1 MAQQAKLTAERR
13 THAGRNAVK
22 KIKAEGLVPAVIYGP
37 KQETIMLQVPGRD
50 LSEVFSHAAG
60 ENILVQLEILD
71 GGDKTNTL
79 ALIQEVQHD
88 PLKKDILHVDFQAIS
103 ATEKIVAEVPI
114 VAAGEAIGVRTYGGL
129 LEHIL
134 RSLEVECYPK
144 DLPQVVEVDVS
155 NLNVGDSLHV
165 KDLPLPEGVVAVTD
179 SEQTVVAVVEPRVEA
194 EEPVA
199 AEAPAAP
206 EVITEKK
213 EEEPKPE
220 SSQA

>member
-1 MAQQAKLTAERR
+1 MAQQAKLTAQTR
-13 THAGRNAVK
+13 THAGRNAIK
-22 KIKAEGLVPAVIYGP
+22 KIKAEGLVPAVIYGA
-37 KQETIMLQVPGRD
+37 KQETIRLQVVGRD
-50 LSEVFSHAAG
+50 LSEVFAHAAG

-71 GGDKTNTL
+71 GENRTNTL
-79 ALIQEVQHD
+79 ALVQEVQHH

-103 ATEKIVAEVPI
+103 ATEKMIAEVAIVAV
-114 VAAGEAIGVRTYGGL
+114 GEALGVRTYGGL

-134 RSLEVECYPK
+134 RSFEVECYPK
-144 DLPQVVEVDVS
+144 DLPERIEVDVS

-179 SEQTVVAVVEPRVEA
+179 GEQTVVAVVEPRVEA

-199 AEAPAAP
+199 AEAVVAP

>member
-134 RSLEVECYPK
+134 RSFEVECYPK

>member
-1 MAQQAKLTAERR
+1 MAHQAKLTAQKR
-13 THAGRNAVK
+13 TQAGRNAIK
-22 KIKAEGLVPAVIYGP
+22 KIKAEGLVPAVIYGA
-37 KQETIMLQVPGRD
+37 KQETIKLQVRGRE
-50 LSEVFSHAAG
+50 LSDVFSHAAG
-60 ENILVQLEILD
+60 ENILVDLEILD
-71 GGDKTNTL
+71 GDNKTNTL
-79 ALIQEVQHD
+79 ALIQEVQHH

-103 ATEKIVAEVPI
+103 ATEKMIAEVAIVAV
-114 VAAGEAIGVRTYGGL
+114 GEAIGVRTFGGL

-134 RSLEVECYPK
+134 RSFEVECYPK
-144 DLPQVVEVDVS
+144 DLPEIVEVDVS

-179 SEQTVVAVVEPRVEA
+179 GEQTVVAVVEPRVEA

-199 AEAPAAP
+199 VEAVIGP

>member
-1 MAQQAKLTAERR
+1 MAQQARLTAEKR

-37 KQETIMLQVPGRD
+37 KRETTMLQVPGRD

-114 VAAGEAIGVRTYGGL
+114 VAVGDAIGVRTYGGL

-134 RSLEVECYPK
+134 RSFEVECYPK
-144 DLPQVVEVDVS
+144 DLPEVIEVDVS

-165 KDLPLPEGVVAVTD
+165 KDLPLPEGVVTVTD
-179 SEQTVVAVVEPRVEA
+179 GEQTVVAVVEPRVEA

>member
-1 MAQQAKLTAERR
+1 MAQQAKLTAQRR
-13 THAGRNAVK
+13 THAGRNAIK
-22 KIKAEGLVPAVIYGP
+22 KIKAEGLVPAVIYGA
-37 KQETIMLQVPGRD
+37 KQETIKLQVPGRA
-50 LSEVFSHAAG
+50 LSEVFSRAAG

-71 GGDKTNTL
+71 GDDKTNTL
-79 ALIQEVQHD
+79 ALIQEVQHH

-103 ATEKIVAEVPI
+103 ATEKMIAEVAIVAV
-114 VAAGEAIGVRTYGGL
+114 GEAVGVRTYGGL

-134 RSLEVECYPK
+134 RSFEVECYPK
-144 DLPQVVEVDVS
+144 DLPEVIEVDVS

-179 SEQTVVAVVEPRVEA
+179 GEQTVVAVVEPRVEA

-199 AEAPAAP
+199 AEALAAP

>member
-1 MAQQAKLTAERR
+1 MAQQAKLTAQKR

-22 KIKAEGLVPAVIYGP
+22 KIKAEGLVPAIVYGA
-37 KQETIMLQVPGRD
+37 KQETTMLQVPGRD

-60 ENILVQLEILD
+60 ENILVQLEIQD
-71 GGDKTNTL
+71 GENKTNTL

-88 PLKKDILHVDFQAIS
+88 PVKKAILHVDFQAIS
-103 ATEKIVAEVPI
+103 ATEKVVVEVPI
-114 VAAGEAIGVRTYGGL
+114 VAFGDPIGVRTFGGL

-134 RSLEVECYPK
+134 RSFDVECYPK
-144 DLPQVVEVDVS
+144 DLPEVIEVDVS
-155 NLNVGDSLHV
+155 HLNVGDSLHV

-179 SEQTVVAVVEPRVEA
+179 GEQTVVAVVEPRVEA

-199 AEAPAAP
+199 GEAAAAP
-206 EVITEKK
+206 DVITKKK

-220 SSQA
+220 NSEA

>member
-1 MAQQAKLTAERR
+1 MAQQAKLIAQKR

-22 KIKAEGLVPAVIYGP
+22 KIKAEGLVPAVIYGA
-37 KQETIMLQVPGRD
+37 KQEATMLQVPGRD

-71 GGDKTNTL
+71 GENKTNTL

-88 PLKKDILHVDFQAIS
+88 PVKKDILHVDFQAIS
-103 ATEKIVAEVPI
+103 ATEKVVVEVSIVAVGDP
-114 VAAGEAIGVRTYGGL
+114 IGVRTYGGL

-134 RSLEVECYPK
+134 RSFEVECYPK
-144 DLPQVVEVDVS
+144 DLPEVVEVDVS
-155 NLNVGDSLHV
+155 HLNVGDSLHV
-165 KDLPLPEGVVAVTD
+165 KDLPLPEGVEAVTD
-179 SEQTVVAVVEPRVEA
+179 GEQTVVAVVEPRVEA

-199 AEAPAAP
+199 GEAPVAP

-220 SSQA
+220 NSQA

>member
-1 MAQQAKLTAERR
+1 MAQQAKLTAQRR
-13 THAGRNAVK
+13 THAGRNAIK
-22 KIKAEGLVPAVIYGP
+22 KIKAEGLVPAVIYGA
-37 KQETIMLQVPGRD
+37 KQDTIKLQVPGRE
-50 LSEVFSHAAG
+50 LSEVFSRAAG

-71 GGDKTNTL
+71 GDDKTNTL
-79 ALIQEVQHD
+79 ALIQEVQHH

-103 ATEKIVAEVPI
+103 ATEKMIAEVAIVAV
-114 VAAGEAIGVRTYGGL
+114 GEAVGVRTYGGL

-134 RSLEVECYPK
+134 RSFEVECYPK
-144 DLPQVVEVDVS
+144 DLPEVIEVDVS

-179 SEQTVVAVVEPRVEA
+179 AEQTVVAVVEPRVEA

-199 AEAPAAP
+199 AEAVTAP

>member
-1 MAQQAKLTAERR
+1 MAQQAKLTAEKR

-37 KQETIMLQVPGRD
+37 KRETTILQVPGRD

-71 GGDKTNTL
+71 GGNKTNTL

-114 VAAGEAIGVRTYGGL
+114 VAVGDAIGVRTYGGL

-134 RSLEVECYPK
+134 RSFEVECYPK
-144 DLPQVVEVDVS
+144 DLPEVIEVDVS

-179 SEQTVVAVVEPRVEA
+179 GEQTVVAVVEPRVEA

-199 AEAPAAP
+199 AEAPVAP

>member
-1 MAQQAKLTAERR
+1 MAQQAKLTAEKR

-37 KQETIMLQVPGRD
+37 KRETTILQVPGRD

-71 GGDKTNTL
+71 GGNKTNTL

-103 ATEKIVAEVPI
+103 ATEKIVAEVAI
-114 VAAGEAIGVRTYGGL
+114 VAVGDAIGVRTYGGL

-134 RSLEVECYPK
+134 RSFEVECYPK
-144 DLPQVVEVDVS
+144 DLPEVIEVDVS

-179 SEQTVVAVVEPRVEA
+179 GEQTVVAVVEPRVEA

-199 AEAPAAP
+199 AEAPVAP

-220 SSQA
+220 SPQA